1 MKRFTCLGQNTEKY
15 ITFTV
20 LIKKENTR
28 LNENGEEVT
37 KTISCILQFIDSARF
52 MANSLSNLVNNLS
65 EGSHKIECKCGHDDK
80 KCEPRRIKY
89 YCFLEYTNFK
99 DDLIEYKCLCC
110 NTKYQYKFDV
120 KLKERYFNT
129 YKLSN
134 HDDNKFIL
142 LLRKGVYPYEYI
154 DVWEKFNETSLPD

>member
-80 KCEPRRIKY
+80 NANHVELNITV
-89 YCFLEYTNFK
+89 FSNIQT
-99 DDLIEYKCLCC
+99 
-110 NTKYQYKFDV
+110 
-120 KLKERYFNT
+120 LKM
-129 YKLSN
+129 
-134 HDDNKFIL
+134 I
-142 LLRKGVYPYEYI
+142 
-154 DVWEKFNETSLPD
+154 